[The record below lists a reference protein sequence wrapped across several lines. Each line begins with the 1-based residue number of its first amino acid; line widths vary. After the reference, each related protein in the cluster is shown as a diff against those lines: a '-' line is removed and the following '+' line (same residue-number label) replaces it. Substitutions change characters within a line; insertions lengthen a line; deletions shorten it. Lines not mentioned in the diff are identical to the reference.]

1 MQQLDGYGVFAFDGP
16 LENGQHVVHPVYF
29 RGDGPPILLI
39 QELPGIGPQTIDLAN
54 KIVDEGFSVYMPH
67 LFGPLG
73 KVSFAGNVG
82 RLFCLRREYHL
93 FAKNKASPIVN
104 WLRALCHEVQKQS
117 RHSRI
122 GSVGMCLT
130 GGFAL
135 TLMAE
140 NGVVAGVASQ
150 PSLPV
155 FDNSAVHMSAGE
167 IAAAN
172 AGMEADG
179 PGLAMRYDGDFMC
192 RASKMAALKGAFGD
206 NVITETIPGKGHS
219 LLTLDWS
226 DQAFEVMMDYF
237 KARFGA

>member
-1 MQQLDGYGVFAFDGP
+1 MDGFQSFDFDGP
-16 LENGQHVVHPVYF
+16 LAVGKRVTHPVYF
-29 RGDGPPILLI
+29 RGEGPPILVI
-39 QELPGIGPQTIDLAN
+39 QELPGIGPQTLDLAG
-54 KIVDEGFSVYMPH
+54 KIVDAGFSVYLPH

-73 KVSFAGNVG
+73 RVSFAGNIA

-104 WLRALCHEVQKQS
+104 WLRALCHEVQRRS

-135 TLMAE
+135 ALMAE
-140 NGVVAGVASQ
+140 DGVVAGVASQ

-155 FDNSAVHMSAGE
+155 FDNTALQMSDAE

-172 AGMEADG
+172 AGMSQTG

-192 RASKMAALKGAFGD
+192 RAAKMEALKAAFGN
-206 NVITETIPGKGHS
+206 NVITKTIPGKGHS

-226 DQAFEVMMDYF
+226 DEAFETMMSYF
-237 KARFGA
+237 RDRFSTG